1 MIIANSIHKHARLSC
16 KKAVHVTRIIQ
27 GRRADEALDLLRF
40 IPKKSAR
47 FLFKVLT
54 SAVANAKSQHGLLP
68 GNLLIAE
75 AAAESASSFRRY
87 NPGPR
92 GQAMPIRKHTC
103 HLRVALIVA

>member
-1 MIIANSIHKHARLSC
+1 MIIAHSIHKHARLSC
-16 KKAVHVTRIIQ
+16 KKAVHVTRVIQ

-47 FLFKVLT
+47 FLFKVLS
-54 SAVANAKSQHGLLP
+54 SAVANAKNEHGLTVSD
-68 GNLLIAE
+68 LIVAE

-103 HLRVALIVA
+103 HLRVALTTA

>member
-1 MIIANSIHKHARLSC
+1 MIIAHAVHKYARISC
-16 KKAVHVTRIIQ
+16 KKAIHVTRVIQ
-27 GRRADEALDLLRF
+27 GRSAEEALHLLRF

-47 FLFKVLT
+47 MLYKVLA
-54 SAVANAKSQHGLLP
+54 SAIANAMDLHQLP
-68 GNLLIAE
+68 AQNLIIHE

-103 HLRVALIVA
+103 HLRVALRVA